1 MTPSKESIAHIL
13 KYAHTRLALKN
24 IANIA
29 LLSMNS
35 NALPLRDS
43 PIPALVEMS
52 NEQLQNLLSSGFKT
66 VNDLKDIEVE
76 NIPDILNVDIGP
88 SFAACYKLYKVIL
101 YLQKDGEITN
111 QMTMADL
118 KLQALLKETYQ

>member
-1 MTPSKESIAHIL
+1 
-13 KYAHTRLALKN
+13 
-24 IANIA
+24 
-29 LLSMNS
+29 MNS

-52 NEQLQNLLSSGFKT
+52 DEQLQNLISSGFKT
-66 VNDLKDIEVE
+66 VDDLKDIDEE

-88 SFAACYKLYKVIL
+88 SFAACYKLYKVIMHL
-101 YLQKDGEITN
+101 KGDGKITN

-118 KLQALLKETYQ
+118 KLHALLKETYQ